1 MHPSSRSSA
10 VVLGGS
16 IAGLCAAR
24 ALSRHF
30 RHVTVVERDRLPI
43 GPAHRTGVPQSQ
55 HVHAL
60 LLRGLLELDK
70 LFPGI
75 EQELVESGARRM
87 DLGSE
92 FAHFT
97 DWGWAPRAR
106 IAVEPLTVSRVVL
119 ESVVRA
125 RLLRD
130 VRNLT
135 VLDEVR
141 ATGLLTERQG
151 GRLCVRGVTTDRA
164 GSLELRA
171 DLVVDASGR
180 NSKCLDWLGAHGVT
194 EPPRETVDAFA
205 GYASRFYELAPDD
218 TRWWRGMLI
227 DPKAPDQRRWG
238 LLMPVEHGRHVLT
251 LGGLNRDYPP
261 GDEQGFQ
268 AFLAGLRSPVLARE
282 IAAAKPVSPIHTH
295 RALYNRARHFERW
308 SESVGGFV
316 ALGDSAIAFNAY
328 HGQGMS
334 MAALAATTLGE
345 TCADT
350 RAFDSFQLCRRF
362 HALQWKRLR
371 YAWDM
376 ATGMDLEWPET
387 EGARPR
393 GYAFLFGLSVAVV
406 RAAHQDPTLKRTL
419 GPVFQLVASPYTLL
433 RPGVIASVAI
443 SALRRAL
450 GGGCLSSS
458 IPALSD
464 RSVGT

>member
-1 MHPSSRSSA
+1 MHLPNRSRA
-10 VVLGGS
+10 VVIGGS

-24 ALSRHF
+24 ALSRQF
-30 RHVTVVERDRLPI
+30 QHVTLIERDPLPT

-60 LLRGLLELDK
+60 LLRGLLELEK

-75 EQELVESGARRM
+75 EREFVAAGARRM

-97 DWGWAPRAR
+97 DWGWAPRAP
-106 IAVEPLTVSRVVL
+106 IQVEPLTMSRIGL
-119 ESVVRA
+119 ESVVRT
-125 RLLRD
+125 RLRHDLT
-130 VRNLT
+130 NLT
-135 VLDEVR
+135 WLEDTRV
-141 ATGLLTERQG
+141 TGLLTSREGTR
-151 GRLCVRGVTTDRA
+151 VKVTGVTTDDS
-164 GSLELRA
+164 GSPELLA

-180 NSKCLDWLGAHGVT
+180 NSKCLDWLSAYGVARPDT
-194 EPPRETVDAFA
+194 ETVDAFA
-205 GYASRFYELAPDD
+205 GYASRFYELAPDH

-227 DPKAPDQRRWG
+227 DPKAPDQRRWA
-238 LLMPVEHGRHVLT
+238 LLMPVENGRHVLT

-261 GDEQGFQ
+261 GDEEGYL
-268 AFLAGLRSPVLARE
+268 AFLASLRTPALARVM
-282 IAAAKPVSPIHTH
+282 ADAKPVSPIHTH

-308 SESVGGFV
+308 AADVGGFV

-345 TCADT
+345 TCANGPRLD
-350 RAFDSFQLCRRF
+350 AFALSRQFHRR
-362 HALQWKRLR
+362 QWQQLR

-387 EGARPR
+387 EGVRPR

-406 RAAHQDPTLKRTL
+406 RAAHDDPKLKRAL

-433 RPGVIASVAI
+433 RPALIAGVAI
-443 SALRRAL
+443 SAVRRAL
-450 GGGCLSSS
+450 GGGRSLPSVM
-458 IPALSD
+458 PALSSPHED
-464 RSVGT
+464 